1 MVAVSVLPVGKDTLV
16 YGSDDAG
23 VNVRTDDLK
32 MNQLMKEA
40 ADHIGI
46 KGHVVGTKQKGF
58 IYGCALL
65 PTFPICF

>member
-1 MVAVSVLPVGKDTLV
+1 MAVSVLPVGKDTLV

-40 ADHIGI
+40 ADYIGI

-58 IYGCALL
+58 IYGYALL
-65 PTFPICF
+65 SISLYCI